1 MPTATVFSRGRITL
15 PREGCRDLGIGPGS
29 KIDFVENEDG
39 ETVIIPRHDDARV
52 PEQALKEDGSEPTP
66 DQFNTLAP

>member
-15 PREGCRDLGIGPGS
+15 PLEVCCDLGIGPGS

-39 ETVIIPRHDDARV
+39 ETIIRPHLPNSTNFEAVFVIDDAQNV
-52 PEQALKEDGSEPTP
+52 
-66 DQFNTLAP
+66 